1 MTSSV
6 WGLLG
11 FIGIL
16 VSGTLG
22 TFPQFG
28 SHDRQ
33 IHSIRPLSASPQ
45 VPPRVNQRFGDIKS
59 IEQTSDEEPS
69 SESFQEVQLGDYG
82 VRGFQQPQQGARP
95 GASSYQNQG
104 RRRTED
110 GAGGTNS
117 RFYRYQPPHHQT
129 LSQLQHTAAPFAS
142 WQPARDSSGSPT
154 SIRTAAATRSNCR
167 NRPIDLV
174 FIIDSSRSV
183 RPAEFEKAKEFLQD
197 MVDSL
202 EIGPDATRVAL
213 VNYASTVQIE
223 FLLKT
228 YFDKSGLKQAL
239 ARVEPLASGTMTG
252 LAIKTAMEKA
262 FTAEAGS
269 RAGSM
274 NIAKVAIIVTD
285 GRPQDKVEDVSAAA
299 RSSGIEIY
307 AVGVDRAD
315 LMSLRLMASHPYDDH
330 VFYVETYGVIE
341 KLTSKFRETLCG
353 KDDENASADIPLDG
367 GIDVYGLGLDG
378 RKNGLDP
385 CAQGHNCQH
394 ICVNN
399 GNSYNCKCRAGY
411 VLNTDK
417 KTCSRSDTCSQRHD
431 CQHICI
437 SNGDSYTCKC
447 RVGYVLNADQKTCS
461 RSTSCSHGHDCQHIC
476 ENNVDSYICKCRVGY
491 KLNADQKT
499 CSRLETCDQGHNCQH
514 ICITKGDSYLCMC
527 REGYVLNPDQETCS
541 RLDSCSQGHD
551 CQHICVSNDNSYICK
566 CQVGYVLNADQ
577 KTCSRSDACAH
588 GHDCQHICV
597 SNNDSYIC
605 TCQEGYVLNADQK
618 TCSRLDSCSQGHDC
632 QHICVN
638 TDHSYICKCRMG
650 YVLNAD
656 QKTCQ
661 LKNLD
666 ISGLDSC
673 SQGHDCQHICVSND
687 NSYICKCQV
696 GYVLNADQKTC
707 SRSDACTQG
716 HDCQHICVKD
726 GDSHLCIC
734 HEGYVLNADQKT
746 CSRSDP
752 CAHGHDCQH
761 ICINSDDSYI
771 CKCRVG
777 YILNPD
783 NKTCSRLDAC
793 AQGHDCQQIC
803 VNSDDSYLCKCPMGY
818 VLNADRK
825 TCSRLEACA
834 QGHDCQHICVNNGNS
849 YICKCRVGYVLNMDQ
864 KTCSRSDACA
874 QGHDCQHI
882 CINNGDT
889 YNCKCRV
896 GYVLNADQKTCSQEM
911 RSEITQDACMCEAQ
925 IVFQKKV
932 QSTIQELSRKL
943 DELSDKVNLIEDQQQ
958 Y

>member
-22 TFPQFG
+22 AFPQFG

-33 IHSIRPLSASPQ
+33 IHSIRPLSVSPQ

-117 RFYRYQPPHHQT
+117 RFYRYQPPHHQP

-167 NRPIDLV
+167 NQPIDLV

-315 LMSLRLMASHPYDDH
+315 LMSLRLMASHPHDDH

-461 RSTSCSHGHDCQHIC
+461 RS
-476 ENNVDSYICKCRVGY
+476 
-491 KLNADQKT
+491 
-499 CSRLETCDQGHNCQH
+499 
-514 ICITKGDSYLCMC
+514 
-527 REGYVLNPDQETCS
+527 
-541 RLDSCSQGHD
+541 
-551 CQHICVSNDNSYICK
+551 
-566 CQVGYVLNADQ
+566 
-577 KTCSRSDACAH
+577 DACAH

-597 SNNDSYIC
+597 RNNDSYIC
-605 TCQEGYVLNADQK
+605 KCQEGYMLNADQK

-666 ISGLDSC
+666 ISG
-673 SQGHDCQHICVSND
+673 
-687 NSYICKCQV
+687 
-696 GYVLNADQKTC
+696 
-707 SRSDACTQG
+707 
-716 HDCQHICVKD
+716 
-726 GDSHLCIC
+726 
-734 HEGYVLNADQKT
+734 
-746 CSRSDP
+746 SDP